1 MRTFWYV
8 TLFVLAFSTKQAA
21 AEPLYWQAKKDDLT
35 LTILGSVHVGDES
48 MYPLPSAITDTLKNS
63 DGLVVETDIRKTD
76 GIVYPTTKV
85 TTSDVLN
92 EEQEQM
98 LVDITKSLDMP
109 TQQLLNA
116 PPWATSLSIQMQQLK
131 NLGYGS
137 AGGVDATLAYK
148 ATIQDVPVIS
158 LEPLQFQIDLMTK
171 QKDDGKEWLISS
183 LEEFDQTDRVVHC
196 LIESWKAGDLAK
208 LEAFAELSEMSPKL
222 EKAFL
227 TDRNIDWA
235 NKLSVIDWKLDP
247 KGNYLIVVGALHLVG
262 KGNLLELLEDK
273 GFNVTQQ
280 SQSQQAQCQFEVD
293 TKS

>member
-1 MRTFWYV
+1 MRPFLYMV
-8 TLFVLAFSTKQAA
+8 LFVLAFSARQAV
-21 AEPLYWQAKKDDLT
+21 AEPLYWQAKKDELT

-48 MYPLPSAITDTLKNS
+48 MYPLPSAITDALKNS
-63 DGLVVETDIRKTD
+63 DGLVIETDIRKSD
-76 GIVYPTTKV
+76 GVVYPHNKLTTA
-85 TTSDVLN
+85 DVLN
-92 EEQEQM
+92 EEQLQ
-98 LVDITKSLDMP
+98 LLTYISKSLEMP
-109 TQQLLNA
+109 TQQLLSS

-171 QKDDGKEWLISS
+171 QKDDGKEWLVSS
-183 LEEFDQTDRVVHC
+183 LEEFDQTDHVVHC

-208 LEAFAELSEMSPKL
+208 LEAFAELSEMSPEL

-235 NKLSVIDWKLDP
+235 NKLSANDWKLDSN
-247 KGNYLIVVGALHLVG
+247 GNYLIVVGALHLVG
-262 KGNLLELLEDK
+262 EGNLLQLLKEK

-280 SQSQQAQCQFEVD
+280 SQSQQAQCQFEVSD
-293 TKS
+293 DN

>member
-1 MRTFWYV
+1 MRPLWYMV
-8 TLFVLAFSTKQAA
+8 LFVFAFSARQAL
-21 AEPLYWQAKKDDLT
+21 AEPLYWQAKKDELT

-48 MYPLPSAITDTLKNS
+48 MYPLPSTITDTLKNS
-63 DGLVVETDIRKTD
+63 DGLVIETDIRKSD
-76 GIVYPTTKV
+76 GVVYPRNKLTTA
-85 TTSDVLN
+85 DVLN
-92 EEQEQM
+92 EEQLQ
-98 LVDITKSLDMP
+98 LLIDISKSLDMP
-109 TQQLLNA
+109 TQQLLSS

-171 QKDDGKEWLISS
+171 QKDDGKEWLVSS

-208 LEAFAELSEMSPKL
+208 LAAFAKLSEMSPEL

-227 TDRNIDWA
+227 ADRNIDWA
-235 NKLSVIDWKLDP
+235 NKLAANDWKLDS

-262 KGNLLELLEDK
+262 EGNLLQLLKEK

-280 SQSQQAQCQFEVD
+280 SQSQQAQCQFEISD
-293 TKS
+293 DS

>member
-35 LTILGSVHVGDES
+35 LTILGSVHVGDKS

-222 EKAFL
+222 EKSFL

-235 NKLSVIDWKLDP
+235 NKLSANDWKLDS

>member
-1 MRTFWYV
+1 MRTFLYL
-8 TLFVLAFSTKQAA
+8 TLLTLAFSVKQAV
-21 AEPLYWQAKKDDLT
+21 AEPLYWQAKKEDLT

-63 DGLVVETDIRKTD
+63 DGLVIETDIRKSD
-76 GIVYPTTKV
+76 GVVYPHNKLTTA
-85 TTSDVLN
+85 DILN
-92 EEQEQM
+92 AEQLQ
-98 LVDITKSLDMP
+98 LLTDISKSLEMP
-109 TQQLLNA
+109 MQQLLSS

-137 AGGVDATLAYK
+137 AGGVDATLADK
-148 ATIQDVPVIS
+148 ATIQKVPVIS

-171 QKDDGKEWLISS
+171 QKDDGKEWLVSS
-183 LEEFDQTDRVVHC
+183 LEEFDQTDLVVHC

-208 LEAFAELSEMSPKL
+208 LEAFAELSEASPEL

-235 NKLSVIDWKLDP
+235 NKLSANDWELDS
-247 KGNYLIVVGALHLVG
+247 KGHYVLVVGTLHLIG
-262 KGNLLELLEDK
+262 EGNLLKLLEEK

-280 SQSQQAQCQFEVD
+280 SQSQQAQCQFEVSD
-293 TKS
+293 DS

>member
-8 TLFVLAFSTKQAA
+8 TLFVLAFSAKQAS
-21 AEPLYWQAKKDDLT
+21 AEPLYWQAKKDELT

-48 MYPLPSAITDTLKNS
+48 MYPLPVQITDTLKES
-63 DGLVVETDIRKTD
+63 DGLIVETDIRKSE
-76 GIVYPTTKV
+76 GIVYPTTTV

-92 EEQEQM
+92 KEQKQ
-98 LVDITKSLDMP
+98 LLASISKSLGMP
-109 TQQLLNA
+109 TQQLLSS

-158 LEPLQFQIDLMTK
+158 LEPLQFQIDLIAG
-171 QKDDGKEWLISS
+171 QKDSGKEWLVSS
-183 LEEFDQTDRVVHC
+183 LEEFDQTDGVVHC
-196 LIESWKAGDLAK
+196 LIENWKAGDVAK
-208 LEAFAELSEMSPKL
+208 LEEFAKLSEMPSEL

-227 TDRNIDWA
+227 TDRNVDWA
-235 NKLSVIDWKLDP
+235 NKLSANDWKLDS
-247 KGNYLIVVGALHLVG
+247 KGHYVLVVGTLHLIG
-262 KGNLLELLEDK
+262 EGNLLQLLEEK

-280 SQSQQAQCQFEVD
+280 SQSQQAECQFEVD
-293 TKS
+293 AKN

>member
-48 MYPLPSAITDTLKNS
+48 MYPLPSAITDALKNS

-76 GIVYPTTKV
+76 GVVYPTTKV

-92 EEQEQM
+92 EEQKQM

>member
-1 MRTFWYV
+1 MRTFLYL
-8 TLFVLAFSTKQAA
+8 TLLALTFTTKYAL

-48 MYPLPSAITDTLKNS
+48 MYPLPTQITDTLKES
-63 DGLVVETDIRKTD
+63 DGLIIETDIRKSE
-76 GIVYPTTKV
+76 GVVYPATTV
-85 TTSDVLN
+85 TTADVLSA
-92 EEQEQM
+92 EQKQ
-98 LVDITKSLDMP
+98 LLTSISKSLGMP
-109 TQQLLNA
+109 TQQLLSS

-171 QKDDGKEWLISS
+171 QKDDGKEWLVSS

-196 LIESWKAGDLAK
+196 LIESWKAGDESK
-208 LEAFAELSEMSPKL
+208 LEDFAELSEMPTEL

-227 TDRNIDWA
+227 TDRNVDWA
-235 NKLSVIDWKLDP
+235 NKLSANDWKLDT
-247 KGNYLIVVGALHLVG
+247 KGHYLLVVGTLHLIG
-262 KGNLLELLEDK
+262 EDNLLELLEKK
-273 GFNVTQQ
+273 GFAVNQQ
-280 SQSQQAQCQFEVD
+280 SQSQQAQCQFED
-293 TKS
+293 H